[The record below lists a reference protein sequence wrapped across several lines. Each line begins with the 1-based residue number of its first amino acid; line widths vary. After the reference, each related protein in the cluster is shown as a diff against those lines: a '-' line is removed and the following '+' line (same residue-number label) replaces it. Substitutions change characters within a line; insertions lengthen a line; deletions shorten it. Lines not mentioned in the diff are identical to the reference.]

1 MGERVAELE
10 RDGPSPCVRVDLDQL
25 RAEHEDRKTWLARH
39 AERIPDTDWAAVRA
53 GAAELLAGPGT

>member
-1 MGERVAELE
+1 LW
-10 RDGPSPCVRVDLDQL
+10 SHFWSQL
-25 RAEHEDRKTWLARH
+25 PQTWLAQR